1 MGIFVNMYFPTF
13 FNIEILMSWVFI
25 VNSHYEVILSA
36 NGWQSQQ
43 PFAHTPNGPKKLCLC
58 HSPYVFDSV
67 FCFPFSLW
75 PSVSCHLSLLP
86 MYLGWAH
93 LHKHLLHAHCVPD
106 AILCTGITMGC
117 GGMEESWNVCIA
129 LSWMCQKVKI
139 RNRCALYFLWLS
151 CDNEASHPQ
160 MVKDPLNVFPVS

>member
-1 MGIFVNMYFPTF
+1 MGIFVNMYFATF

-36 NGWQSQQ
+36 NGWESQQ

-117 GGMEESWNVCIA
+117 GGMEESWNICIA

-151 CDNEASHPQ
+151 CDSEASHPQ